1 MLSSYW
7 QINWQIYPCPQSS
20 IDALHTVTPN
30 LTDLPQINWQIYTPH
45 IKHRCL
51 AYCCTKPGRSTPL
64 IKHRCLEYCLG
75 TAHIGRSTG
84 RSTPHIMHLVAK
96 NGNCRFVLL
105 KLILADELADLPPS
119 RSASSSEWSFL
130 ISIVKAHAGRSTG
143 RSTPWYWHL
152 VVKNGNWQ
160 IPPQVCQQI
169 YPPVQCIMGYILWD
183 VFGRHFGFFKKR
195 WEFPFISEYLG

>member
-1 MLSSYW
+1 MTVTDFNSESSYL
-7 QINWQIYPCPQSS
+7 PS
-20 IDALHTVTPN
+20 
-30 LTDLPQINWQIYTPH
+30 LTCNMHVEFILADQLADLPLPTIKHRCLAYCYTKLDRSTPDQLADLCPH

-143 RSTPWYWHL
+143 RSTL
-152 VVKNGNWQ
+152 
-160 IPPQVCQQI
+160 
-169 YPPVQCIMGYILWD
+169 PVQASSFYC
-183 VFGRHFGFFKKR
+183 
-195 WEFPFISEYLG
+195 

>member
-1 MLSSYW
+1 MPCILLH
-7 QINWQIYPCPQSS
+7 QTWQIYPP
-20 IDALHTVTPN
+20 
-30 LTDLPQINWQIYTPH
+30 
-45 IKHRCL
+45 
-51 AYCCTKPGRSTPL
+51 

-130 ISIVKAHAGRSTG
+130 ISIVKAHAGRS
-143 RSTPWYWHL
+143 
-152 VVKNGNWQ
+152 NWQ
-160 IPPQVCQQI
+160 IYPLVLTSSGQEWQLADPPQVCQQI

-183 VFGRHFGFFKKR
+183 VFGSHFGFFKKR